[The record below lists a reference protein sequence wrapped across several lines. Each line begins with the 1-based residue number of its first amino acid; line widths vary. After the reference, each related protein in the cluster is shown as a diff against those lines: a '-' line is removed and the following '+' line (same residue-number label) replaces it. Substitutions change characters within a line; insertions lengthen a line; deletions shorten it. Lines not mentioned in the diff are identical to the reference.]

1 MILLFDRR
9 YIQLR
14 QVYGFYTFLLNETK
28 IAPNVLLFCLSVCVD
43 KPSVYVVLTGSWF
56 RYTVAYLEGIVYMG
70 FGPYHFGPFGPALT
84 RKSTLRALVETRT
97 YTESKYSQ
105 MFKICSICSKVRTI
119 VLIYFF

>member
-43 KPSVYVVLTGSWF
+43 KPSVYVILAGSWF
-56 RYTVAYLEGIVYMG
+56 RYTVACLKGNLYMG
-70 FGPYHFGPFGPALT
+70 FGPYHFGPIT
-84 RKSTLRALVETRT
+84 K
-97 YTESKYSQ
+97 KYATAPRQ
-105 MFKICSICSKVRTI
+105 DTHVQGIKMF
-119 VLIYFF
+119 L